1 MKKFNQVLTMTLT
14 SLLVVQP
21 VFALLPEALASKVQ
35 KETVVRDNLVKLNE
49 TRIKEQAKVYP
60 YGYTINFVDKFGNY
74 LYAETQN
81 HGKGYSVGSVW
92 DKPLNAVGTAT
103 RQGYKPAKYEVKA
116 DKKGVP
122 VTKTVVLEPSKVENV
137 IMGSVELPQGRSKEN
152 LFVEVKTEGKMVNGK
167 YVSGNVEA
175 YIKVKPDGT
184 FKMYNLPNGE
194 YTFTVVYGE
203 IGLKSTLKSGRNNA
217 MTMDTYA
224 PFLSE
229 TVKVSGNL
237 NKTIKVVDT
246 GAKDIGYN
254 NFFEKVDY
262 SDPALA
268 QVTPELEMSEEM
280 KIAVDKSVNDKKD
293 LTTLDE
299 IGKFINSYF
308 KDKPI
313 PTDASLRDFSSVKQI
328 EENGDGWLDDC
339 GEYAMMYAAI
349 ARYKGIP
356 TVFASALSGKGME
369 SKNPNAICHVY
380 LEVFVD
386 GKWVL
391 IDSTK
396 MLIDTTY
403 DKDDNT
409 IYDTVGYYEGDY
421 MYIHSKTVSPIGT
434 LAVSNVN
441 AFNANELSLVFDS
454 SLLNTSTENK
464 ITR

>member
-1 MKKFNQVLTMTLT
+1 MTLT

-21 VFALLPEALASKVQ
+21 VFALSPEALASKVQ

-203 IGLKSTLKSGRNNA
+203 MEHILTANAGRNNA
-217 MTMDTYA
+217 MTMDIYA

-229 TVKVSGNL
+229 AVKVSGNL

-246 GAKDIGYN
+246 GAKDIGYD

-262 SDPALA
+262 SDPALT

-308 KDKPI
+308 KDKPAQLMDI
-313 PTDASLRDFSSVKQI
+313 GTTRYFDSMSRI
-328 EENGDGWLDDC
+328 ESDGQGWLDDC
-339 GEYAMMYAAI
+339 REYAIVYSAI

-356 TVFASALSGKGME
+356 TVYAHAISSTHLD
-369 SKNPNAICHVY
+369 SKNSGFTGHEY

-391 IDSTK
+391 VDSTQ
-396 MLIDTTY
+396 MIVDSTY
-403 DKDDNT
+403 DINDNSIFST
-409 IYDTVGYYEGDY
+409 TGAYVNDIL
-421 MYIHSKTVSPIGT
+421 YIFSKTKSISGTTITEPTTPVSDD
-434 LAVSNVN
+434 LR
-441 AFNANELSLVFDS
+441 LLLDKSLI
-454 SLLNTSTENK
+454 NTSTENK